1 MIIVG
6 TIVCVVI
13 VPMNIVMIFY
23 YNYINHYLQKAE
35 I

>member
-1 MIIVG
+1 MIVHAIIVPVNG
-6 TIVCVVI
+6 VV
-13 VPMNIVMIFY
+13 IFY